1 MKHMFLAASAAFA
14 TAALAVPVGATELS
28 VATWTAPSHPTQ
40 WAGWEPMFA
49 KLSAE
54 KDVDLTFKIVG
65 GGALMGAKESLQ
77 GLGDGIADASILA
90 LTYNPSD
97 LPTAQIVS
105 ELTMQSG
112 DALAVAA
119 AVTEFIITACE
130 PCQAEFAA
138 SNVVYTG
145 NYATAPYAL
154 ISKDPI
160 RTPDDLKGK
169 RVRTPGAAW
178 DRFLTASGG
187 TVVHTGSAE
196 MYEALDKGIIDVAL
210 QPAASLKTY
219 SLWDVAKSITLGSY
233 GVYNAG
239 PLLTFN
245 KDSWAALSVA
255 QRRAILDAVPE
266 ALIKTTEGYLKQD
279 DEARAAASGNG
290 MEVIDAPAA
299 LESWIAEFNDKDL
312 STVIAAAGTTYG
324 VKEPEA
330 VANAYREILRKWTA
344 RTAAG
349 MSRDELVATLKSEVF
364 APLDA
369 NSYGL

>member
-1 MKHMFLAASAAFA
+1 MKRILLAA
-14 TAALAVPVGATELS
+14 TAAIALAAPVAATELT

-40 WAGWEPMFA
+40 WAGWEPMFK
-49 KLSAE
+49 KLDAE
-54 KDVDLTFKIVG
+54 TSGDLTFKIVG
-65 GGALMGAKESLQ
+65 GGALMGAKETLQ

-90 LTYNPSD
+90 LTYNPAD
-97 LPTAQIVS
+97 LATAQIVS

-119 AVTEFIITACE
+119 AVTEYILTKCE
-130 PCQAEFAA
+130 PCLAEFDAN
-138 SNVVYTG
+138 NVVYTG

-160 RTPDDLKGK
+160 RTPEDLKGK

-178 DRFLTASGG
+178 DRFVTESGG

-219 SLWDVAKSITLGSY
+219 SLWDVAKSITLGGY

-239 PLLTFN
+239 PLIAFN
-245 KDSWAALSVA
+245 KDSWADLTDA
-255 QRRAILDAVPE
+255 QRRAILDAIPE
-266 ALIKTTEGYLKQD
+266 ALIATTEGYLQQD
-279 DEARAAASGNG
+279 DEARAAAPGNG

-299 LESWIAEFNDKDL
+299 LEDWLTAFNDQDVA
-312 STVIAAAGTTYG
+312 TVVARAGESYG
-324 VKEPEA
+324 VQNADEVAEGYRA
-330 VANAYREILRKWTA
+330 VLKKWTD

-349 MSRDELVATLKSEVF
+349 MSRDEIVATLKSEVF
-364 APLDA
+364 DQLDE
-369 NSYGL
+369 STYGL